1 MSEEL
6 PRPALARAR
15 NSGHKPL
22 NDQIRKDWMKY
33 VAAAPDSFDAILILP
48 EKGDQEEEEDDGALF
63 GRVDRHQQVI
73 TYNSVELVRALV
85 APIDDPA
92 FVGMWDEGESL
103 GMGESGVLSL
113 LLSCSIASVGSILEW
128 EEELGSGELRR
139 VWWYVHS
146 TQVVGSAAVGAVH
159 VCIPCGDLEQAKA
172 EAAKAASGEVASD
185 E

>member
-1 MSEEL
+1 MSEEQS
-6 PRPALARAR
+6 RPALGRAR

-22 NDQIRKDWMKY
+22 NDQIRSDWMKY
-33 VAAAPDSFDAILILP
+33 VAASPDSFDALLILP
-48 EKGDQEEEEDDGALF
+48 ERAEQEEEDDGALF

-73 TYNSVELVRALV
+73 EYNTVELVQALV
-85 APIDDPA
+85 APLDDPG
-92 FVGMWDEGESL
+92 FVGIWDGGESL

-113 LLSCSIASVGSILEW
+113 LLSYGVAPVGSILEW
-128 EEELGSGELRR
+128 EEELASGDHRR

-172 EAAKAASGEVASD
+172 EAAKAAFGEVASD